1 MRIKNFKC
9 LEMVTVFFFFFF
21 FNCLSLAF
29 HGDFSKASY
38 YRNLICQ
45 KIIQKWDCWKDLAF
59 ISHDLR
65 VNSVTQYWHD
75 MVNKNGWATVCE
87 IKAAC
92 DLLNINIQTWL
103 KGFVFNRE
111 LRTYQH
117 TLTLES
123 YKSNQSSTT
132 TITLL
137 LWGEHFTP
145 LTEIHSLEMN
155 QEVNASDNRDTLQ
168 QQTQQ
173 QTAATST
180 KRKQQNVT
188 EEKIPSKKSKTKP
201 RTMLWQT
208 KTPLMIKKHAFL
220 QRTILLRSLICFS
233 GVENLAFIFRL
244 PHSMKQ
250 KENIRSESNETKTKL
265 QQQRS
270 FTSQQ
275 KNCHHHPL
283 YQKMVTSIRSW
294 TACEHLK

>member
-1 MRIKNFKC
+1 MPGNGNC
-9 LEMVTVFFFFFF
+9 F

-29 HGDFSKASY
+29 HGDFAKASY

-45 KIIQKWDCWKDLAF
+45 KIIQEWDCWKDLAF

-65 VNSVTQYWHD
+65 VSSVTQYWHD
-75 MVNKNGWATVCE
+75 IVNKNGGATVCE

-111 LRTYQH
+111 LQTYQH
-117 TLTLES
+117 TFTLDS
-123 YKSNQSSTT
+123 YKSNQDSTT

-137 LWGEHFTP
+137 LWGGHFT
-145 LTEIHSLEMN
+145 LMTEIYSLEMN
-155 QEVNASDNRDTLQ
+155 QEVNASDNSDTLQ

-180 KRKQQNVT
+180 KRKQQNAT
-188 EEKIPSKKSKTKP
+188 EEKIPSKNLRQSLE
-201 RTMLWQT
+201 TMLQQT
-208 KTPLMIKKHAFL
+208 KTPMLIKQHAFL
-220 QRTILLRSLICFS
+220 QRTILLRNLICFS

-250 KENIRSESNETKTKL
+250 KENSRSESNETKTKL
-265 QQQRS
+265 QQQKRN